1 LVVDTISPTI
11 SAPST
16 LTLSLNGAGTVNMPA
31 STATATDNCSGSVSI
46 SYSTNTFS
54 CADVG
59 SNSVT
64 VTATDAN
71 GNTATST
78 ITVTVQDN
86 TAPTLTLNTN
96 TLTLALD
103 VNGAT
108 SLTAAQLVSS
118 ASDNCGGVT
127 LSVSPSTFGCSDL
140 GSNTV
145 TVTATDASGNTTTAT
160 TSVTVVD
167 NIAPVVLP
175 ITSPVTVTLGSNGL
189 ANVITSTIVAL
200 ATDNCTASP
209 TITITPTEVDCS
221 DLGSTTITIIAT
233 DASGNIGMTTKN
245 ITVVDVDAPVIV
257 SAPSDTTLAACDA
270 QYSYAYNVTDNCG
283 YNSNLTGGLA
293 SGSTFPVGT
302 TTVSYEFTD
311 ASGNVTTH
319 SFDVTV
325 DTLGTY
331 SLPANTEFCANNGPV
346 DLSVGQ
352 SGLTYTGN
360 GMAAD
365 GQTFQPA
372 VAGVGYH
379 TLNFTF
385 VDANGCTQI
394 GVVTARVY
402 PVPAQPTVVQVLP
415 TVLESSVTGAR
426 YQWFK
431 NGVWLP
437 GENAKQLNIT
447 SGGNYQVKVFNAYD
461 CERMSTGFV
470 ISSTGLSVEEVLNTM
485 DIFPNPTQN
494 MVSIE
499 FGATIDNDMSIQIID
514 IAGRMIY
521 NNTIEAGTQ
530 QYTVD
535 LSNVRA
541 GTYQLILRD
550 TESGASS
557 VKRIIK
563 VD

>member
-1 LVVDTISPTI
+1 
-11 SAPST
+11 
-16 LTLSLNGAGTVNMPA
+16 
-31 STATATDNCSGSVSI
+31 
-46 SYSTNTFS
+46 
-54 CADVG
+54 
-59 SNSVT
+59 
-64 VTATDAN
+64 
-71 GNTATST
+71 
-78 ITVTVQDN
+78 
-86 TAPTLTLNTN
+86 
-96 TLTLALD
+96 
-103 VNGAT
+103 
-108 SLTAAQLVSS
+108 
-118 ASDNCGGVT
+118 
-127 LSVSPSTFGCSDL
+127 
-140 GSNTV
+140 
-145 TVTATDASGNTTTAT
+145 
-160 TSVTVVD
+160 
-167 NIAPVVLP
+167 
-175 ITSPVTVTLGSNGL
+175 
-189 ANVITSTIVAL
+189 
-200 ATDNCTASP
+200 
-209 TITITPTEVDCS
+209 
-221 DLGSTTITIIAT
+221 
-233 DASGNIGMTTKN
+233 
-245 ITVVDVDAPVIV
+245 
-257 SAPSDTTLAACDA
+257 
-270 QYSYAYNVTDNCG
+270 VTDNCG

-331 SLPANTEFCANNGPV
+331 SLPANTEFCENNGPV